1 MFGLLQF
8 PTFISAAAL
17 SIAMIFAAPVAEAA
31 TIMKFTGVSVA
42 QGRALQSK
50 FPFVFERPISL
61 AEADEVVRFLMKTG
75 LYSNIEVVSRVVDG
89 DPELLLVA
97 TALRKI
103 KGITVGGNRAMSNSE
118 VLQVLQLQEGKV
130 FERKELIE
138 SIKNLQTEYRRRG
151 YRGMNAEVDFE
162 TPNESEVELKVKVEE
177 GIPTIVERVQIDS
190 ANPEVVRRIDRIIKP
205 LKGKALSEDDLQK
218 LTKEIAED
226 LRSNRFLTARTLD
239 PQAVFDEQQSRV
251 RIAITIES
259 AWKYLFKFEGNLAL
273 DDSALIRQ
281 MNLEQLVGT
290 VTTPA
295 PELAER
301 LRRAYQT
308 SGFAHIEVSATEKT
322 IEESFIKEITFKI
335 DEGPRVRVK
344 RIEITGNISR
354 QGSYYAEFIESSS
367 RDLIGEGYYNR
378 KDIEDGIR
386 SLEEELQN
394 QGYLRAKVKSWRS
407 EFSNPQLSSAT
418 SARDQVDTGQN
429 MAATKSAG
437 KRGSQATLILNID
450 EGPLTVIR
458 QIRFEG
464 VEAFSKIQLQ
474 GILPIKTSESLRI
487 KDLND
492 AIEAL
497 KSYYYSQGFIEMR
510 ILNEKE
516 GLVTYNESSTQA
528 TVEFQVY
535 EGPKVT
541 VSSIVLDGNVM
552 TKDYVILRELSIK
565 QGDVF
570 TPELRDDSIF
580 HLQRLSLFS
589 RVNVRTLE
597 EGTSIAE
604 RTVIV
609 EVEESAPG
617 TFESGVGV
625 AYDRDLLFRGYAGI
639 AYRNLQGTGRA
650 ASIRADP
657 SYSTDPKI
665 SYLEYK
671 ITLSYLEP
679 YILRDRNKGRLNL
692 VRDVG
697 FKEVDSDGKAIIL
710 AKNEIGL
717 NLERD
722 LTKHLKLTYTA
733 YNLSSQSEFDRSN
746 PDEIK
751 RTQNIAKTG
760 PQIEY
765 DTRDNVF
772 YPTKGLY
779 AQIGFEYADPILGS
793 SEDASQSIKFSKVT
807 ASVSVPYRIFGSPN
821 FIFASSVRSGYLAN
835 LSTLPQG
842 GVPDQEAFFLG
853 GRSTLRGFQPTGR
866 SLDLERVPNLTQLGK
881 ANLRDFYVTTD
892 SYYYLLKAE
901 IRFPVYG
908 DFHGA
913 LFYDGGAVLLSQI
926 FLEDSYRDSFGV
938 ALRYKVS
945 GGIVAGL
952 EYGKK
957 LNRKNWHP
965 YGYESP
971 EAWHFSIGTF

>member
-1 MFGLLQF
+1 MRFLWIVALSLSLVGIST
-8 PTFISAAAL
+8 PSSAAT
-17 SIAMIFAAPVAEAA
+17 V
-31 TIMKFTGVSVA
+31 MKFTGVSVA
-42 QGRALQSK
+42 QGRTLQAK
-50 FPFVFERPISL
+50 FPFVFERPITL
-61 AEADEVVRFLMKTG
+61 AEADEVVRYLMKTG
-75 LYSNIEVVSRVVDG
+75 LYSNIEVVSRTLG
-89 DPELLLVA
+89 GTPELLLVA

-103 KGITVGGNRAMSNSE
+103 KGITVSGNRSMSNSD
-118 VLQVLQLQEGKV
+118 VLQVLQLEEGKV

-138 SIKNLQTEYRRRG
+138 SIKNLQTEYRKRG
-151 YRGMNAEVDFE
+151 FRGMNAEVEFE
-162 TPNESEVELKVKVEE
+162 TPNDSEVELKVKVDE
-177 GIPTIVERVQIDS
+177 GSPTIVERVQIDS
-190 ANPEVVRRIDRIIKP
+190 ANPEVVRRIERITRP
-205 LKGKALSEDDLQK
+205 LKGRALSEDDLQK
-218 LTKEIAED
+218 LTKEVAED
-226 LRSNRFLTARTLD
+226 LRTNRFLTARILD

-251 RIAITIES
+251 RIAITIEN
-259 AWKYLFKFEGNLAL
+259 AWKYLFKFDGNSAL
-273 DDSALIRQ
+273 DDSTLIRQ

-301 LRRAYQT
+301 LRRIYQS
-308 SGFAHIEVSATEKT
+308 SGFAHIEVSASEKT
-322 IEESFIKEITFKI
+322 IEETFIKEISFKI

-344 RIEITGNISR
+344 RIEISGNISR
-354 QGSYYAEFIESSS
+354 QGNYYAQFINSTN

-386 SLEEELQN
+386 NLEEELQN

-407 EFSNPQLSSAT
+407 EFSNPQSAGTNKSSAST
-418 SARDQVDTGQN
+418 ASAIN
-429 MAATKSAG
+429 
-437 KRGSQATLILNID
+437 KRGSQATLVLNID

-464 VEAFSKIQLQ
+464 VDAFSKIQLQ

-487 KDLND
+487 KDLNE
-492 AIEAL
+492 AIESL
-497 KSYYYSQGFIEMR
+497 KAFYHSQGYVEMR

-516 GLVTYNESSTQA
+516 GLVTYNDSSTQA

-541 VSSIVLDGNVM
+541 VNSIVLDGNLM

-565 QGDVF
+565 QGDIY
-570 TPELRDDSIF
+570 TPEVREDSIF
-580 HLQRLSLFS
+580 HLQKLGLFS
-589 RVNVRTLE
+589 RVSIRTLE

-625 AYDRDLLFRGYAGI
+625 AYDRDWLFRGYAGV

-692 VRDVG
+692 VRDVR
-697 FKEVDSDGKAIIL
+697 FKEIDSDNKAIIL

-717 NLERD
+717 NIERD
-722 LTKHLKLTYTA
+722 LTKQLKLTYTA

-746 PDEIK
+746 PDLIK

-760 PQIEY
+760 PQIEF

-793 SEDASQSIKFSKVT
+793 SEDAAQSIKFSKVS
-807 ASVSVPYRIFGSPN
+807 ASISVPYRIFGSPN
-821 FIFASSVRSGYLAN
+821 LIFASSVRSGYLAN

-853 GRSTLRGFQPTGR
+853 GRSTLRGFQPTGS

-901 IRFPVYG
+901 LRFPVYG
-908 DFHGA
+908 EIHGA

-926 FLEDSYRDSFGV
+926 HLEDSYRDSFGF
-938 ALRYKVS
+938 ALRYKFP

-965 YGYESP
+965 VGYESP
-971 EAWHFSIGTF
+971 EAWHISIGTF

>member
-1 MFGLLQF
+1 ML
-8 PTFISAAAL
+8 
-17 SIAMIFAAPVAEAA
+17 FASPAVQSA
-31 TIMKFTGVSVA
+31 TIMKFTGVSVT

-103 KGITVGGNRAMSNSE
+103 KGITVNGNRAMSNSE

-138 SIKNLQTEYRRRG
+138 SIKNLQTEYRKRG

-226 LRSNRFLTARTLD
+226 LRSNRFLTARILD

-259 AWKYLFKFEGNLAL
+259 AWKYLFKFEGNSAI

-322 IEESFIKEITFKI
+322 IEDSFIKEIRFKI

-344 RIEITGNISR
+344 RIEISGNISR
-354 QGSYYAEFIESSS
+354 QGSYYAEFIESSN

-407 EFSNPQLSSAT
+407 EFSNPQKTTPTTPTGQLE
-418 SARDQVDTGQN
+418 TGQN
-429 MAATKSAG
+429 MAAVKATG
-437 KRGSQATLILNID
+437 KRGSQATLVLNID

-497 KSYYYSQGFIEMR
+497 KSYYYSQGFVEMR

-516 GLVTYNESSTQA
+516 GLVTYNDSSTQA

-541 VSSIVLDGNVM
+541 INSIVLDGNVM

-565 QGDVF
+565 RGDVF
-570 TPELRDDSIF
+570 TPELRDDSVF
-580 HLQRLSLFS
+580 HLQRLGLFS
-589 RVNVRTLE
+589 RVNIRTLE

-697 FKEVDSDGKAIIL
+697 FKEIDSDGKAIIL

-722 LTKHLKLTYTA
+722 LSKHLKLTFTA

-807 ASVSVPYRIFGSPN
+807 ASISVPYRIFGSPN
-821 FIFASSVRSGYLAN
+821 FIFASSIRSGYLAN

-853 GRSTLRGFQPTGR
+853 GRSTLRGFSPTGS

-881 ANLRDFYVTTD
+881 SNLRDFYVTTD

-901 IRFPVYG
+901 IRFPLYG

-965 YGYESP
+965 FGYESP
-971 EAWHFSIGTF
+971 EAWHLSIGTF

>member
-1 MFGLLQF
+1 MFGPF
-8 PTFISAAAL
+8 RFTKFIVVAAL
-17 SIAMIFAAPVAEAA
+17 SMAALLTTVPSQAA

-42 QGRALQSK
+42 QGRVLQSK

-61 AEADEVVRFLMKTG
+61 AEADEIVRFLMKTG
-75 LYSNIEVVSRVVDG
+75 LYSNIEVVSRLVG
-89 DPELLLVA
+89 GETELLLVA

-103 KGITVGGNRAMSNSE
+103 KSIAITGNRAISNSD
-118 VLQVLQLQEGKV
+118 VLQVLQLEEGKV

-138 SIKNLQTEYRRRG
+138 SIKNLQTEYRKRG
-151 YRGMNAEVDFE
+151 YRGMNAEVEFE
-162 TPNESEVELKVKVEE
+162 TPNDNEVELKVKVEE

-190 ANPEVVRRIDRIIKP
+190 PNPEVVRRIERITRP
-205 LKGKALSEDDLQK
+205 LQGRALSEDDLQR
-218 LTKEIAED
+218 LTKEITED
-226 LRSNRFLTARTLD
+226 LRNNRFLTARILD

-251 RIAITIES
+251 RIAITIENP
-259 AWKYLFKFEGNLAL
+259 WKYLFKFDGNTAM
-273 DDSALIRQ
+273 DDSSLIRQ

-301 LRRAYQT
+301 LRRTYQT

-322 IEESFIKEITFKI
+322 IDETFIKEISFKI

-354 QGSYYAEFIESSS
+354 QGNYYAQFIDSTN

-378 KDIEDGIR
+378 KDIEDGIK

-407 EFSNPQLSSAT
+407 EFSNPQASNSSKP
-418 SARDQVDTGQN
+418 SAGQN
-429 MAATKSAG
+429 PAAIKASG

-487 KDLND
+487 KDLNG

-497 KSYYYSQGFIEMR
+497 KAYYYSQGFVEMR

-565 QGDVF
+565 PGDIY
-570 TPELRDDSIF
+570 TPELREDSVF
-580 HLQRLSLFS
+580 HLQRLGLFS
-589 RVNVRTLE
+589 RVNIRTLE

-625 AYDRDLLFRGYAGI
+625 AYDRDWLFRGYAGV

-692 VRDVG
+692 VRDVR
-697 FKEVDSDGKAIIL
+697 FKEIDSDNKAIIL

-717 NLERD
+717 NIERD
-722 LTKHLKLTYTA
+722 LTKTLKLTYTA

-746 PDEIK
+746 PDLIK

-772 YPTKGLY
+772 YPTRGLY
-779 AQIGFEYADPILGS
+779 AQIGFEYADPFLGS
-793 SEDASQSIKFSKVT
+793 SEDEAQSIKFSKVS
-807 ASVSVPYRIFGSPN
+807 ASISVPYRIFGSPN

-853 GRSTLRGFQPTGR
+853 GRSTLRGFQPTGS
-866 SLDLERVPNLTQLGK
+866 SLDLERVPNLTQLGE

-908 DFHGA
+908 EVHGA

-926 FLEDSYRDSFGV
+926 HLEDAYRDSFGV
-938 ALRYKVS
+938 ALRYKFP

-971 EAWHFSIGTF
+971 EAWHISIGTF

>member
-1 MFGLLQF
+1 MFGLLRF
-8 PTFISAAAL
+8 TTFLSAVVFCT
-17 SIAMIFAAPVAEAA
+17 MTIFAPPAAEAA

-61 AEADEVVRFLMKTG
+61 AEADDVVRFLMKTG
-75 LYSNIEVVSRVVDG
+75 LYSNIEVVSRIVDG

-103 KGITVGGNRAMSNSE
+103 KGIAVNGNRAMSNSE

-138 SIKNLQTEYRRRG
+138 SIKNLQTEYRKRG

-162 TPNESEVELKVKVEE
+162 TPNDSEVELKVKVEE

-190 ANPEVVRRIDRIIKP
+190 ANPEVVKRIDRIIKP

-226 LRSNRFLTARTLD
+226 LRKNRFLTARTLD

-259 AWKYLFKFEGNLAL
+259 AWKYLFKFEGNSAM

-281 MNLEQLVGT
+281 MNLQQLVGT

-308 SGFAHIEVSATEKT
+308 SGYAHIEISATERT

-354 QGSYYAEFIESSS
+354 QGSYYAEFIESSN

-407 EFSNPQLSSAT
+407 EFSNVQKISSTGST
-418 SARDQVDTGQN
+418 SQVDTGQN
-429 MAATKSAG
+429 MAAAKSAG
-437 KRGSQATLILNID
+437 KRGSQATLVLNID

-541 VSSIVLDGNVM
+541 VNSIVLDGNVM

-565 QGDVF
+565 QGAVY

-580 HLQRLSLFS
+580 HLQRLGLFS
-589 RVNVRTLE
+589 RVSIRTLE

-717 NLERD
+717 NIERD
-722 LTKHLKLTYTA
+722 LSKHLKLTYTA

-807 ASVSVPYRIFGSPN
+807 ASISVPYRIFGSPN

-853 GRSTLRGFQPTGR
+853 GRSTLRGFQPTGS

-892 SYYYLLKAE
+892 SYYYLVKAE

-908 DFHGA
+908 AFHGA

-965 YGYESP
+965 FGYESP
-971 EAWHFSIGTF
+971 EAWHLSIGTF